1 MDDMLLL
8 TAKVLLSE
16 RQINILR
23 AWGVAEIEVEASDL
37 IVNQDP
43 MARLS
48 PEAAAKLNA
57 EVKARFWVADES
69 DPVFAEIFKLML
81 WRAARNAP

>member
-1 MDDMLLL
+1 
-8 TAKVLLSE
+8 
-16 RQINILR
+16 
-23 AWGVAEIEVEASDL
+23 
-37 IVNQDP
+37 